1 MSFRVKL
8 SADAIADLDRLFDF
22 ILERELARDDGD
34 LTLAQ
39 RAIDATTDAL
49 DRLRRSPFIYRR
61 AGTGPFLRELLIP
74 FGGSGYVSLFEIED
88 ASTVTILAVRQELE
102 DDYH

>member
-34 LTLAQ
+34 LALAQ
-39 RAIDATTDAL
+39 RAIDAITDAL
-49 DRLRRSPFIYRR
+49 DRLRGSPFIYRR
-61 AGTGPFLRELLIP
+61 AGTGPFLREMVVP
-74 FGGSGYVSLFEIED
+74 FGHTGYVVLFEIVDER
-88 ASTVTILAVRQELE
+88 TVEVAAIRHQRE